1 MIIISNQVYRV
12 FLSAK
17 GDLLKCSVPGGE
29 KNSWVIVDRGGGES
43 VPNLTLCIRR
53 KELLISHVFKTNKI
67 TFENIFSL
75 GKRFYLI

>member
-1 MIIISNQVYRV
+1 MIIISSQVYRA

-29 KNSWVIVDRGGGES
+29 KKAGFLLIGEGGVS

-53 KELLISHVFKTNKI
+53 EELLISHVFKTKKI